1 MAIQADKPKDD
12 WYKLVKEL
20 QDRERSKEKPSE
32 GALQDT
38 KLVTLNP
45 NDDDEKGGTKSPGRR
60 SSWDIFKEIVHVIS
74 PKSNN

>member
-12 WYKLVKEL
+12 WYELVKEL
-20 QDRERSKEKPSE
+20 QDRELAKEKPSE

-45 NDDDEKGGTKSPGRR
+45 NNVDKEGGSKSPGRR
-60 SSWDIFKEIVHVIS
+60 SSWDIFHRVTTSLK
-74 PKSNN
+74 K

>member
-12 WYKLVKEL
+12 WYELVKEL
-20 QDRERSKEKPSE
+20 QDREAKKGEAKPSE

-45 NDDDEKGGTKSPGRR
+45 NNDNNEGGSKSPGRR
-60 SSWDIFKEIVHVIS
+60 SSWDIFHRVTTSLK
-74 PKSNN
+74 K